1 MRQPTGGLPGVD
13 PEAILLI
20 RVPVYGCDSG
30 RGFWRKVDREARDA
44 GFEVSRIFPAF
55 YFHRHNRE
63 VTCVLTT
70 HVDDFLWASKGVGG
84 SIVNKLLEKFEVGR
98 RESGR
103 LRFCR
108 KQFDKVDHDVVIDV
122 TDNTNK
128 IHYIEVK
135 SNRRHSD
142 PIDRG
147 EERQLRSV
155 VGSLSWIS
163 RQARPDILYRISKL
177 QSSIKGATVATLHEA
192 NKVLEIALKGKTL
205 KLRRWQLTTLANDS
219 TTDCKGKDGCNIV
232 SSPSLRAQASCISK
246 LRDVARFWDSEIQK
260 EGLVWTRL
268 WQPPY
273 KADSVPALLD
283 CFDEVYVWVSALQNS
298 AKRCDSIE
306 HAAKL
311 VKDIL
316 PSGDVDRCHTFVRAI
331 KLVVQGLDESLHELH
346 HLLQEPNQKTGLAFM
361 SSQNLCNLLQGETTP
376 ASTKASFSLL
386 DGINL
391 LDLDAQSAKR
401 APEVAAGEAVKWST
415 KALRVS
421 LQRIGGLIA
430 AGSAFAARDW
440 RVQAR
445 ACEAVTASDDLDIPL
460 TATGLA
466 ACKFPIA
473 TFRRRSLPARLF
485 PGGCVPVDME
495 HASPLA
501 DLQAEVP
508 SSEQADRLAKVVCAL
523 ELDPV
528 IARVVKKEEYGPAEA
543 KLVVEEYRKYLIL
556 VGMGQ
561 CSAVESRSWVA
572 CSHPLTSS
580 QSDTCSTTPR
590 RPPLGQGRQ
599 EADSGDATS
608 RMGTQ
613 KLCDVFGGFEPVI
626 WAKQSAI
633 WLSRARRAKKA
644 RKSFQSGQSCKEDV
658 PMLSISE
665 QDLKA
670 EAAALRRAHR
680 AVYGSQ
686 YPRAGL
692 NAGHLSPS
700 QSSPGQEGLV
710 EAEGFDTTED
720 QSPVTSRGL
729 RGYGSSDREE
739 ELRARL
745 DVAEDLLQKTRPQ
758 VQEAA
763 VLRRRLAASE
773 TRAAEMEAT
782 SRVVLRLCQELSAAM
797 ELQNVEFQ
805 RYVDAIRRQTGPF
818 LEQATFIEADL
829 GAVASS
835 STTQQGEG
843 EAARLLEE
851 LQSERRQRTQKESEL
866 GEVRLQLARTVT
878 DLQDAESRANELSAK
893 LTHFEMEQN
902 EDPGAF
908 EDHQVQGDS
917 PAKAEA
923 SIDQHRDPMS
933 PYRRDQLIEEKR
945 SRAQH
950 RKQRRM
956 EEAVLPQGRVAAS
969 AISSLSKGM
978 VVSKLC
984 AGTSQWERRLMQ
996 LSPAPPAGPQKLTWS
1011 KDGRR
1016 VFGRRLT
1023 SIDLKEVTNVG
1034 LGADSLPD
1042 KLRHKEASCGWR
1054 CFSLWTAKRSFFFKA
1069 ESDVDAEH
1077 AVLALS
1083 RLCPA
1088 TQPIPRRSVI
1098 LHRAVGKLG
1107 PDPATR
1113 AATLL
1118 QALRQA
1124 GRGKEDF
1131 VEEQQEELSEGEES
1145 SSPRSDDIEEIVEP
1159 GLAEAETRLPKKSL
1173 HRRFHRMSAIAT

>member
-501 DLQAEVP
+501 DLQAE
-508 SSEQADRLAKVVCAL
+508 
-523 ELDPV
+523 
-528 IARVVKKEEYGPAEA
+528 
-543 KLVVEEYRKYLIL
+543 
-556 VGMGQ
+556 
-561 CSAVESRSWVA
+561 
-572 CSHPLTSS
+572 
-580 QSDTCSTTPR
+580 
-590 RPPLGQGRQ
+590 
-599 EADSGDATS
+599 
-608 RMGTQ
+608 
-613 KLCDVFGGFEPVI
+613 
-626 WAKQSAI
+626 AI

-866 GEVRLQLARTVT
+866 GEVRLQLARSATVT

>member
-501 DLQAEVP
+501 DLQAE
-508 SSEQADRLAKVVCAL
+508 
-523 ELDPV
+523 
-528 IARVVKKEEYGPAEA
+528 
-543 KLVVEEYRKYLIL
+543 
-556 VGMGQ
+556 
-561 CSAVESRSWVA
+561 
-572 CSHPLTSS
+572 
-580 QSDTCSTTPR
+580 
-590 RPPLGQGRQ
+590 
-599 EADSGDATS
+599 
-608 RMGTQ
+608 
-613 KLCDVFGGFEPVI
+613 
-626 WAKQSAI
+626 AI

-908 EDHQVQGDS
+908 EDHQ
-917 PAKAEA
+917 AEA

>member
-501 DLQAEVP
+501 DLQAE
-508 SSEQADRLAKVVCAL
+508 
-523 ELDPV
+523 
-528 IARVVKKEEYGPAEA
+528 
-543 KLVVEEYRKYLIL
+543 
-556 VGMGQ
+556 
-561 CSAVESRSWVA
+561 
-572 CSHPLTSS
+572 
-580 QSDTCSTTPR
+580 
-590 RPPLGQGRQ
+590 
-599 EADSGDATS
+599 
-608 RMGTQ
+608 
-613 KLCDVFGGFEPVI
+613 
-626 WAKQSAI
+626 AI